1 MSDTFSGSGEAL
13 VVHDNN
19 DGVRPFSSV
28 YAFRSVEPSGT
39 FSVVDYQN
47 SVIGRRKLSSVFTNR
62 VTGSTFRDY
71 ASDGLLNFVTGYF
84 RTTSGISVVIVTIT
98 GVYNKC
104 NYSSIELDRY
114 IGITSTTSK
123 SVNNDFEKRSMSE
136 DEFNLILEAH
146 PFLRK
151 KYDEIISKK

>member
-13 VVHDNN
+13 VVHDDN
-19 DGVRPFSSV
+19 DALRPFSSV
-28 YAFRSVEPSGT
+28 YAFRTVGPSST

-47 SVIGRRKLSSVFTNR
+47 SIIGRRKLSSIFTNR
-62 VTGSTFRDY
+62 ISGSTFRDY
-71 ASDGLLNFVTGYF
+71 ASDGLLNFVIGYF
-84 RTTSGISVVIVTIT
+84 ETTSGIFVAIVTIT

-104 NYSSIELDRY
+104 NYSSIELDEY

-123 SVNNDFEKRSMSE
+123 SVKDEFKKKSMSE
-136 DEFNLILEAH
+136 DEFNAILDAH